1 MISLGQISP
10 LVRQMVV
17 EIFLTKLV
25 NLLEKKDIPPIF
37 LFAEEAHLYLRE
49 TYWGDIITRMRHFG
63 IFTTFITN
71 EPNAIDDGIF
81 RQVDNIFLFNFTNDI
96 DLEKIGRVTMIDTE
110 TVKSMVRT
118 LPRKS
123 CLALG
128 RAVANLP
135 VKVEVAQMDTVTLG
149 QTRLFF
155 ESKKEL
161 LIQKNK

>member
-1 MISLGQISP
+1 
-10 LVRQMVV
+10 
-17 EIFLTKLV
+17 
-25 NLLEKKDIPPIF
+25 
-37 LFAEEAHLYLRE
+37 
-49 TYWGDIITRMRHFG
+49 MRHFG

-128 RAVANLP
+128 RAVVNLP